1 MSGSPS
7 SPEAPTQ
14 SGPIVVYGATGYTG
28 KLVAHELARRG
39 ATFTIAGRTRSKL
52 EALASSMD
60 PSPELV
66 AVSLD
71 DAAGLA
77 NLLDGAGA
85 VIACAGP
92 FNQNGTAVV
101 HAAAAVGTHYVDT
114 TGEQPFMRSVF
125 EHFDAAAQES
135 GAALVSGMGFDYLP
149 GDLIA
154 DLTAAGMERVDLM
167 TLAYSVRGFGATRG
181 TTLSALDMMA
191 AEDVEWVDGGWRPG
205 ARNVAAGS
213 FDFPAPIGR
222 RRVGR
227 YPAGEQVTVPRH
239 VDVGTIREVI
249 DLTSVTPP
257 VLGPL
262 AAPAMTAAGVLMATP
277 LKGLLAKGIAAL
289 PEGPEES
296 ARRAAGFT
304 IVCDASGPSGHRRGV
319 VRGSD
324 VYGLTAVTTVEGAL
338 RMAAPGYDRKGA
350 LAPAEA
356 YDPAGFME
364 ALAPHGLRYSV
375 EDLD

>member
-1 MSGSPS
+1 MSPTSPS
-7 SPEAPTQ
+7 QAPSQ

-28 KLVAHELARRG
+28 KLVARELARRG
-39 ATFTIAGRTRSKL
+39 ATFTIAGRSQAKL
-52 EALASSMD
+52 DALAAD
-60 PSPELV
+60 LDATPEV
-66 AVSLD
+66 AAVPID

-77 NLLDGAGA
+77 ALFDGAGA

-92 FNQNGTAVV
+92 FNQNGTPVV
-101 HAAAAVGTHYVDT
+101 RAAAEAGTHYVDT

-125 EHFDAAAQES
+125 TDFDAAAQAS

-154 DLTAAGMERVDLM
+154 GLTGAGMGRVDLL
-167 TLAYSVRGFGATRG
+167 TLAYSIRGFGATRG
-181 TTLSALDMMA
+181 TALSALDMMA
-191 AEDVEWVDGGWRPG
+191 AEDVEWVDGSWREGPRSVG
-205 ARNVAAGS
+205 AGT

-257 VLGPL
+257 ILGPL
-262 AAPAMTAAGVLMATP
+262 APYAMSAAGLLMATP
-277 LKGLLAKGIAAL
+277 VKGLLAKGIARL
-289 PEGPEES
+289 PEGPGETDRKAVS
-296 ARRAAGFT
+296 YT
-304 IVCDASGPSGHRRGV
+304 IVCEASGPSGHRRGV

-324 VYGLTAVTTVEGAL
+324 VYGITAVTTVEGAL

-356 YDPAGFME
+356 YDAADFLDT
-364 ALAPHGLRYSV
+364 LAEHGIRWSV